1 MRDPKTKNV
10 IKGNVSY
17 LRGAQ
22 NDILSLDRTIVKIR
36 DEYTLSKRTF
46 AFGEVEYLRD
56 QFKQIVF
63 LWVPAGGIGYKI
75 INTNSTQLAIDGG
88 AGGLLEKDPGRP
100 PSKTGSLIAVQH
112 VQYKVS
118 SAAVLTEA
126 FSTIWK
132 TKDFSD
138 SLTDFTAGLTCALV
152 GNLELK
158 VEFIDSYK
166 NKPSNPSLKKNDTAL
181 VTSFVWKF

>member
-10 IKGNVSY
+10 MKGNASY

-22 NDILSLDRTIVKIR
+22 NDILSLDRTIIKIR
-36 DEYTLSKRTF
+36 DEYTLSGRTF
-46 AFGEVEYLRD
+46 AFGEIEYLRD

-63 LWVPAGGIGYKI
+63 LWVPAGGIGYKV
-75 INTNSTQLAIDGG
+75 INTNSTQLAFDGS
-88 AGGLLEKDPGRP
+88 AGGLLERNPGRP
-100 PSKTGSLIAVQH
+100 PSRTGSLIAGQRF
-112 VQYKVS
+112 QYKVS
-118 SAAVLTEA
+118 SAAALTEA
-126 FSTIWK
+126 LSTIWK

-138 SLTDFTAGLTCALV
+138 SLTDFTAGLTCVLV

-166 NKPSNPSLKKNDTAL
+166 NKPSNPLLKKNDTAL
-181 VTSFVWKF
+181 LTSFVWKF